1 LVIQA
6 NSSARRHRLDTSRGN
21 KSKNEQDD
29 EDNHKDVKEDAGDI
43 GTRSRN
49 ASKAKNGR
57 DY

>member
-1 LVIQA
+1 L
-6 NSSARRHRLDTSRGN
+6 SAGRHPLDTSRGN

-29 EDNHKDVKEDAGDI
+29 EDNDKDIKEDAGDI
-43 GTRSRN
+43 GARSRN